1 MSRPR
6 LLLVAL
12 LGAACLTSAGCGG
25 PAPAP
30 EPAPSPRAQDSP
42 EPSGASD
49 EPSAP
54 AAPTPTGSTQ
64 STKSPTITL
73 TSRRFGGEIRRF
85 ELGDVIEVLR
95 TDGRYARG
103 RVEKLSPHELVLSDD
118 SGRSEERTRLRPSQ
132 VTKLELLYRPVPVTP
147 KTTGAAAPINPEE
160 TWLERFAP
168 DQILGHEPHV
178 LWNSRFLHNVPLIVE
193 RTFSLTGLG
202 FVERSRARTY
212 FRRGG
217 VPQSLYRGDEIKLV
231 GHTLGYHT
239 ARRGEQEPCLGW
251 VYLYLVKRASTVWP
265 LYSLDRIHPGD
276 LSEESV
282 KRFLSHEPV
291 TLVVRRP
298 GQIHP
303 HKVYR
308 FKAERVRIYRKHLEA
323 TPEPAA
329 IRRMRARRHD
339 QLQHAEER
347 VRNLYKA
354 FGLREDSDLHRR
366 LEIAFYL
373 PAAVEG
379 GLHLLRYRRVIGLD

>member
-6 LLLVAL
+6 SL
-12 LGAACLTSAGCGG
+12 LGVLLTACLTGCGG
-25 PAPAP
+25 GPDPAPAP
-30 EPAPSPRAQDSP
+30 APSQEDPPAPSDQPSDPPTPSVTV
-42 EPSGASD
+42 SGA
-49 EPSAP
+49 EASAK
-54 AAPTPTGSTQ
+54 
-64 STKSPTITL
+64 KSPTITL
-73 TSRRFGGEIRRF
+73 TSRRFGAEIRRF

-95 TDGRYARG
+95 ADGRYERG

-118 SGRSEERTRLRPSQ
+118 NGRSEDRTRLRPSQ
-132 VTKLELLYRPVPVTP
+132 VTKLELLYRPVPTAP
-147 KTTGAAAPINPEE
+147 KTPGEGAPISSEE
-160 TWLERFAP
+160 TWLEHFAP
-168 DQILGHEPHV
+168 DQILGQEPHV

-193 RTFSLTGLG
+193 RTFSLTALS
-202 FVERSRARTY
+202 FVERSQARTY

-217 VPQSLYRGDEIKLV
+217 VPQSLYRGDEVKLV
-231 GHTLGYHT
+231 GSTLGYHR

-251 VYLYLVKRASTVWP
+251 VYLYLVKRSWTVWP

-276 LSEESV
+276 LSAESV
-282 KRFLSHEPV
+282 KRYLSHEPV

-298 GQIHP
+298 SQIHP

-354 FGLREDSDLHRR
+354 FGLRDEDDLHRR
-366 LEIAFYL
+366 LEVSFYL

>member
-1 MSRPR
+1 MSLARPQLG
-6 LLLVAL
+6 LLLGSAL
-12 LGAACLTSAGCGG
+12 TLAACGG
-25 PAPAP
+25 GPEPAPAP
-30 EPAPSPRAQDSP
+30 APRQQDPAPPGPS
-42 EPSGASD
+42 EPSD
-49 EPSAP
+49 P
-54 AAPTPTGSTQ
+54 PTPAVSNGGGKQ
-64 STKSPTITL
+64 PAKSPTITL
-73 TSRRFGGEIRRF
+73 TSRRFGSEIRRF
-85 ELGDVIEVLR
+85 EVGDVIEVLR
-95 TDGRYARG
+95 SDGRYARG

-118 SGRSEERTRLRPSQ
+118 SGRSEDRARLRPSQ
-132 VTKLELLYRPVPVTP
+132 VTKLELLYRPVPTTP
-147 KTTGAAAPINPEE
+147 KTGGPAAPLNPEE
-160 TWLERFAP
+160 TWLERYAP
-168 DQILGHEPHV
+168 DQILGQEPHV

-193 RTFSLTGLG
+193 RTFSLTALTY
-202 FVERSRARTY
+202 VERSRARTY

-217 VPQSLYRGDEIKLV
+217 VPQSLYRGDEVKLV
-231 GHTLGYHT
+231 GSTLGYHT

-251 VYLYLVKRASTVWP
+251 VYLYLVKRSSTVWP

-276 LSEESV
+276 LSKESV
-282 KRFLSHEPV
+282 QRFLSHEPV

-298 GQIHP
+298 GQLHP

-339 QLQHAEER
+339 KLQHAEER

-354 FGLREDSDLHRR
+354 FGLREEGDLHRR
-366 LEIAFYL
+366 LEVSFYL